1 MGKIVR
7 AALAAGLAGGLLLGH
22 ALPARAGVTLD
33 AVRQRGHVTCGVNTG
48 VAGFSLPDSKGSWS
62 GLDIDLCRALAAAVF
77 LDPGKVEFVPTTAVQ
92 RFPALQSGEIDVL
105 TRNATQTLT
114 REASLGLH
122 MAGVNFYD
130 GQGFMVSKKSG
141 VKSLKQLGGATV
153 CVQPGTTTELNL
165 ADYARANHIELK
177 PVVIERVDDDISA
190 LSSGRCDAF
199 TTDSS
204 QLASLRVTAM
214 PKPDDWVILPE
225 LISKEPLGPM
235 VRNGDDQ
242 WYDIVRWTLTAMIQ
256 AEELGITQANL
267 DEMTK
272 SANPEV
278 QRFLGVTAGNGQ
290 ALGLDEKWAYAIVK
304 SVGNYGES
312 FERNMGKGSPIK
324 LDRGLNDL
332 WTRGGIMYALPLR

>member
-1 MGKIVR
+1 MNKVLG
-7 AALAAGLAGGLLLGH
+7 AMLAIGLLGAS

-33 AVRQRGHVTCGVNTG
+33 AVKQRGHVVCGVNTG
-48 VAGFSLPDSKGSWS
+48 VAGFSLPDSKGEWK
-62 GLDIDLCRALAAAVF
+62 GLDIDLCRAIAAAVF
-77 LDPGKVEFVPTTAVQ
+77 LDPSKVQYVPTTAVQ

-153 CVQPGTTTELNL
+153 CVQPGTTTELNM

-177 PVVIERVDDDISA
+177 PIVIERVDDNISS
-190 LSSGRCDAF
+190 LSAGRCDAF

-204 QLASLRVTAM
+204 QLAALRVTAM
-214 PKPDDWVILPE
+214 PQPDDWVILPE
-225 LISKEPLGPM
+225 RISKEPLGPM

-242 WYDIVRWTLTAMIQ
+242 WFNIVRWTLAAMIQ

-267 DEMTK
+267 DAETK
-272 SANPEV
+272 STNPEAL
-278 QRFLGVTAGNGQ
+278 RFLGVTAGNGA
-290 ALGLDEKWAYAIVK
+290 ALGVDEKWAYTIIK

-332 WTRGGIMYALPLR
+332 WTRGGIMYSLPLR

>member
-1 MGKIVR
+1 MAKIIG
-7 AALAAGLAGGLLLGH
+7 AALLVGLMAGA
-22 ALPARAGVTLD
+22 ALPAKAGVTLD
-33 AVRQRGHVTCGVNTG
+33 AVKARGHVVCGVNTG
-48 VAGFSLPDSKGSWS
+48 VAGFSLPDSKGVWT
-62 GLDIDLCRALAAAVF
+62 GLDIDLCRAIAAAIF
-77 LDPGKVEFVPTTAVQ
+77 LDPSKAEFVPTTAVQ

-130 GQGFMVSKKSG
+130 GQGFMVPKKSG
-141 VKSLKQLGGATV
+141 VKSLKQLDGATV
-153 CVQPGTTTELNL
+153 CVQPGTTTEVNM
-165 ADYARANHIELK
+165 ADYARTNHIELK
-177 PVVIERVDDDISA
+177 PVVIERVDDNITA

-204 QLASLRVTAM
+204 QLAALRVTAM
-214 PKPDDWVILPE
+214 PVPDDWVILPE
-225 LISKEPLGPM
+225 RISKEPLGPM

-242 WYDIVRWTLTAMIQ
+242 WYDIVRWTLYAMIQ
-256 AEELGITQANL
+256 AEELGITQANV
-267 DEMTK
+267 DEKTK
-272 SANPEV
+272 STNPEV
-278 QRFLGVTAGNGQ
+278 LRFLGVTAGNGQ
-290 ALGLDEKWAYAIVK
+290 ALGLDEKWAYTIVK

-312 FERNMGKGSPIK
+312 FERNMGKGGPIK

>member
-7 AALAAGLAGGLLLGH
+7 VALWAGLAGGLMLGG

-33 AVRQRGHVTCGVNTG
+33 AVKQRGHVICGVNTG
-48 VAGFSLPDSKGSWS
+48 VAGFSLPDSKGDWK
-62 GLDIDLCRALAAAVF
+62 GLDIDLCKAIAAAVF
-77 LDPGKVEFVPTTAVQ
+77 LDPSKVQYVPTTAVQ
-92 RFPALQSGEIDVL
+92 RFPAVQSGEVDVL

-141 VKSLKQLGGATV
+141 VKNIKQLNGATV
-153 CVQPGTTTELNL
+153 CVQPGTTTELNM
-165 ADYARANHIELK
+165 ADYARSNHIELK
-177 PVVIERVDDDISA
+177 PVVIERVDENISA

-214 PKPDDWVILPE
+214 PQPDDWVILPE

-242 WYDIVRWTLTAMIQ
+242 WLDIVKWTLTAMIQ

-267 DEMTK
+267 DEKAK
-272 SANPEV
+272 SGNPEV

-290 ALGLDEKWAYAIVK
+290 ALGLDEKWAYAIIK
-304 SVGNYGES
+304 AVGNYGES

-332 WTRGGIMYALPLR
+332 WTRGGLMYALPLR

>member
-1 MGKIVR
+1 MGKIIGV
-7 AALAAGLAGGLLLGH
+7 ALAAGLMGGLLMGT
-22 ALPARAGVTLD
+22 ARPAQAGVTLD

-48 VAGFSLPDSKGSWS
+48 VAGFSLPDSKGNWT
-62 GLDIDLCRALAAAVF
+62 GLDIDLCRAIAAAVF
-77 LDPGKVEFVPTTAVQ
+77 LDPSKAIFVPTTAVQ
-92 RFPALQSGEIDVL
+92 RFPAVQSGEIDVL

-122 MAGVNFYD
+122 MTGVNFYD
-130 GQGFMVSKKSG
+130 GQGFMVPKKSG

-165 ADYARANHIELK
+165 ADYARANHMELK

-214 PKPDDWVILPE
+214 PQPDDWLILPE

-242 WYDIVRWTLTAMIQ
+242 WLNIVKWTLLAMIQ
-256 AEELGITQANL
+256 AEELGITQANV
-267 DEMTK
+267 DEKTK
-272 SANPEV
+272 SPNPEV

-290 ALGLDEKWAYAIVK
+290 ALGLDEKWAYTIVK
-304 SVGNYGES
+304 AVGNYGES

-324 LDRGLNDL
+324 LDRGLNEL
-332 WTRGGIMYALPLR
+332 WTRGGLMYALPLR